1 MIEDA
6 GVLIEE
12 QRVRSQ
18 QATASRSAGDYPY
31 TGFIKLFRIFVFTD
45 AHLEYLN
52 WEGLEEWLEYI
63 AETFPDNTEVL
74 ILSSSTIIPPSG
86 RVLKILSSSNKLVP
100 LKTAGEFLV
109 FIWVTKIMILPKRKF
124 LWVRLSQFLFIYMR
138 ICINCY
144 KNVVSMLVNGFLQ
157 HHAVI

>member
-63 AETFPDNTEVL
+63 AGAFPDNTEVGFN
-74 ILSSSTIIPPSG
+74 TFIIY
-86 RVLKILSSSNKLVP
+86 NN
-100 LKTAGEFLV
+100 T
-109 FIWVTKIMILPKRKF
+109 T
-124 LWVRLSQFLFIYMR
+124 
-138 ICINCY
+138 
-144 KNVVSMLVNGFLQ
+144 
-157 HHAVI
+157 